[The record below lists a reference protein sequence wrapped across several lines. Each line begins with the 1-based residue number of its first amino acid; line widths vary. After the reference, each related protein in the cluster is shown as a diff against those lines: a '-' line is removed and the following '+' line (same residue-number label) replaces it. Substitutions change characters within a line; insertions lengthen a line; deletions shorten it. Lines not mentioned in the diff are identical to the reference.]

1 MNTNKEQKLDDGLYE
16 IDGQVFYE
24 LSEKDFYPPSDNRC
38 YMSNIMGAQDDCEWF
53 EYCEWFWEEYG
64 YELYDDEDL
73 NI

>member
-38 YMSNIMGAQDDCEWF
+38 YMSNIRSVCDDFEWF

-64 YELYDDEDL
+64 YELYDEEDL